1 MPQRMPAALGRQI
14 SADIL
19 ELLKGDCMNHDDD
32 SAGYADFL
40 PDVGFFT
47 AVFLAIAGLVSV
59 LWWIVPGFAQWIV
72 S

>member
-1 MPQRMPAALGRQI
+1 
-14 SADIL
+14 
-19 ELLKGDCMNHDDD
+19 MNHDDD

-47 AVFLAIAGLVSV
+47 AVFLAIAALVSV